1 MRQINMRQIN
11 AGLASAVITFGAAS
25 VATPAYA
32 ADDMGS
38 NPITELF
45 DSFGM
50 GDKEKPEIDY
60 RERAALVPPA
70 TTSQLPP
77 PAPKGSRS
85 DAWPNDYDVM
95 MRERKKAEAETLPT
109 ETNAYRMEKNSRLSP
124 SELAGGRRTGGGA
137 VTEPGGTVGDNT
149 VSRLS
154 PTELKTQRLNRDA
167 IAQAESGPVGSRSR
181 LSDPPPGYLA
191 GNGVQ
196 AEIKPEQKPWYGR
209 LFGN

>member
-11 AGLASAVITFGAAS
+11 TCLASAAIALGAAS
-25 VATPAYA
+25 VATPAFA
-32 ADDMGS
+32 DDDMGS

-45 DSFGM
+45 SSFGM

-60 RERAALVPPA
+60 RERAALVPPS

-85 DAWPNDYDVM
+85 DAWPNDYDAV
-95 MRERKKAEAETLPT
+95 MRERKKAEAEKLPT
-109 ETNAYRMEKNSRLSP
+109 ETTSYRMEKESRLSP
-124 SELAGGRRTGGGA
+124 SEIAGGRRKGAGA

-149 VSRLS
+149 VTRLS
-154 PTELKTQRLNRDA
+154 PTDLKNQRLNRAA

-181 LSDPPPGYLA
+181 LSDPPPGYLS

-196 AEIKPEQKPWYGR
+196 AEVKPEQKPWYGR